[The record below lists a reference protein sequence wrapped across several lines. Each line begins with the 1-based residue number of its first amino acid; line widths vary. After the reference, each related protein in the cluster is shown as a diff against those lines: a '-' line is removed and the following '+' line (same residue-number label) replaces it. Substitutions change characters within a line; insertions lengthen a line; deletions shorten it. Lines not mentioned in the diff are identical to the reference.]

1 MLLPH
6 KALNQERNQAMAYY
20 NSVLSQVLNYVPR
33 LDFEKAAN
41 EVDGKRRSDA
51 LSRWSQFVALAIGQ
65 LSGRRSLR
73 DIEATLSTQRQH
85 RYHVGHQSISRSAL
99 GRANEQLD
107 YRFYE
112 RVFQCLY
119 QRCTRHQ
126 TRHGFRFKN
135 KLFSLDASLID
146 VSMKVFPWVKFGRRK
161 SAFKLHLGLDHD
173 GLIPAFAC
181 VTQGKVSDSE
191 YARQLK
197 LPRGSVLVFD
207 RGYNSY
213 RWHNTL
219 SEQGIFFVSRLRGN
233 AKYRVIERHA
243 VPARS
248 GVTSDQTIEY
258 SAVRKDGS
266 ALKPIRRIGYRDPE
280 TGKHYVFISNQFHWS
295 AKTIAAIYKQR
306 WQVELFFKWIKQN
319 LKIKAFLGNTENAV
333 MTQIMAALCVYLLLA
348 YLKFQSKLHQSLQQ
362 IIRLLQLNLF
372 ARRSMLDLLQP
383 PDSAHSPPPQLRLA
397 LVRN

>member
-1 MLLPH
+1 
-6 KALNQERNQAMAYY
+6 MAYY
-20 NSVLSQVLNYVPR
+20 NSVLSQVLKYVPR

-41 EVDGKRRSDA
+41 QVDGRRRSDA
-51 LSRWSQFVALAIGQ
+51 LSRWSQFVALAVGQ
-65 LSGRRSLR
+65 LSGRQSLR
-73 DIEATLSTQRQH
+73 DLEATLRSQRQH
-85 RYHVGHQSISRSAL
+85 RYHVGNQPISRSAL
-99 GRANEQLD
+99 GRANERLD

-112 RVFQCLY
+112 RVFQRLY
-119 QRCTRHQ
+119 QRCTAHRNG
-126 TRHGFRFKN
+126 HGFRFKN
-135 KLFSLDASLID
+135 QLFSLDASLID
-146 VSMKVFPWVKFGRRK
+146 VSMKVFPWVKFGRKK
-161 SAFKLHLGLDHD
+161 SAFKLHIGLDHD

-181 VTQGKVSDSE
+181 ITHGKVSDNE
-191 YARQLK
+191 YARQLA

-219 SEQGIFFVSRLRGN
+219 SEQGIFFVSRIRGN
-233 AKYRVIERHA
+233 AKYRVLERHPVA
-243 VPARS
+243 PDS
-248 GVTSDQTIEY
+248 GITSDQTIEY
-258 SAVRKDGS
+258 SAQRKDGDR
-266 ALKPIRRIGYRDPE
+266 LKPIRRIGYRDPE
-280 TGKHYVFISNQFHWS
+280 TGRHYVFISNQFDWS

-348 YLKFQSKLHQSLQQ
+348 YLKFQSRLHQSLQQ

-372 ARRSMLDLLQP
+372 ARRSLLDLLRQP
-383 PDSAHSPPPQLRLA
+383 DLTHSPPPQLRLA